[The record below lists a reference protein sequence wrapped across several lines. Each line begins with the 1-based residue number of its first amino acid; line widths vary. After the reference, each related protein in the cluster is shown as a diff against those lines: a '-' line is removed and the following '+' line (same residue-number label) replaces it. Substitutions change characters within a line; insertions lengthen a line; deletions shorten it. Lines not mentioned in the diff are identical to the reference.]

1 MTPMRTT
8 THAYSRFFLNA
19 ARALAV
25 AGTIFFIGASASAD
39 DASALGL
46 VQTEQANIEGLLRSN
61 AGPDKTNQVI
71 DSFVDWDEFARRS
84 LGQPC
89 PPAVPQCTNQWAKL
103 TPDQQKEMTGLL
115 RTVLE
120 NSYRKTISKTLD
132 YNVTYKA
139 ISPSPLGDS
148 RIRSLAKSK
157 LNPRDPEIQV
167 DYLVK
172 TKCVDMVTEGA
183 SVTKN
188 YYDSLNKKITNEG
201 YPAAVA
207 MLKKKIS
214 QTAAPAKP

>member
-1 MTPMRTT
+1 M
-8 THAYSRFFLNA
+8 NA
-19 ARALAV
+19 ARTLAV
-25 AGTIFFIGASASAD
+25 AGTVFFMGATASAD
-39 DASALGL
+39 DASALAL
-46 VQTEQANIEGLLRSN
+46 VQAEQAKIEALLRAN
-61 AGPDKTNQVI
+61 AGVQAQNQVI
-71 DSFVDWDEFARRS
+71 DGFVDWAEFAHRS

-103 TPDQQKEMTGLL
+103 TPDQQTEMTGLL
-115 RTVLE
+115 RAVLE
-120 NSYRKTISKTLD
+120 KSYRKTISKTLD

-148 RIRSLAKSK
+148 RIRSIAKSK

-172 TKCVDMVTEGA
+172 TSCVDMVTEGA

-201 YPAAVA
+201 YPAAVT
-207 MLKKKIS
+207 MLQNKINKKE
-214 QTAAPAKP
+214 

>member
-1 MTPMRTT
+1 MRKTI
-8 THAYSRFFLNA
+8 RFSSSFLMNA

-25 AGTIFFIGASASAD
+25 AGAVFFMGATASAD
-39 DASALGL
+39 DASALTL
-46 VQTEQANIEGLLRSN
+46 VQAEQVKIEALLRSH
-61 AGPDKTNQVI
+61 AGDAATNGVI
-71 DSFVDWDEFARRS
+71 DSFVDWNEFARRS

-103 TPDQQKEMTGLL
+103 TPDQQKEMTDLL
-115 RTVLE
+115 RAVLE
-120 NSYRKTISKTLD
+120 KSYRKTISKTLD

-148 RIRSLAKSK
+148 RIRSIAKSK

-172 TKCVDMVTEGA
+172 TNCVDMITEGA

-188 YYDSLNKKITNEG
+188 YYDSLNKKLTNEG
-201 YPAAVA
+201 YAAAVT
-207 MLKKKIS
+207 MLKNKIN
-214 QTAAPAKP
+214 QKP

>member
-1 MTPMRTT
+1 MASMRMMNLRASTLLK
-8 THAYSRFFLNA
+8 SA
-19 ARALAV
+19 AAAVAV
-25 AGTIFFIGASASAD
+25 AGTIFFAGATASAD
-39 DASALGL
+39 DASALAL
-46 VQTEQANIEGLLRSN
+46 VQAEQAKIEGLLRAN
-61 AGPDKTNQVI
+61 AGVDETNKVI
-71 DSFVDWDEFARRS
+71 DNFVDWNEFASRS

-115 RTVLE
+115 RQVLE
-120 NSYRKTISKTLD
+120 KSYRKTISKTLD

-172 TKCVDMVTEGA
+172 NNCVDMVTEGA

-188 YYDSLNKKITNEG
+188 YYDALNKKLTNEG
-201 YPAAVA
+201 YAAAVT
-207 MLKKKIS
+207 MLQKKIN
-214 QTAAPAKP
+214 AKP